1 MNSTSTYIMAAFSDD
16 YVASILQRDADKKST
31 SNLSSLFSSV
41 GSVTRATKPRSAAPK
56 PNARFLR
63 NLVRDVDSHNA
74 ALKEKEERESRRR
87 MWDLQR
93 GKKGERPERVKRKVE
108 VEAEDDDGKEAGSK
122 RRRRSLE
129 RYAPGSARHGR
140 AKDGSPTARERKHHH
155 HRSENRRQERDK
167 ERSRSRSPD
176 RERKHHH
183 HHHHHHHHRSKR
195 SREHERDKA
204 RARSRSP
211 DRSHHS
217 SIRRRRDVQKEEEE
231 EEEEEQSSSEAE
243 IGPELPARGRG
254 SQHAS
259 ILDRPEEAE
268 RWKTTR
274 PEVVVEEDI
283 ANVKWTAMG
292 QKREWDRGKEQDP
305 FNIKS
310 DSEEPEEMWPGRL
323 K

>member
-1 MNSTSTYIMAAFSDD
+1 
-16 YVASILQRDADKKST
+16 
-31 SNLSSLFSSV
+31 
-41 GSVTRATKPRSAAPK
+41 
-56 PNARFLR
+56 
-63 NLVRDVDSHNA
+63 
-74 ALKEKEERESRRR
+74 

-108 VEAEDDDGKEAGSK
+108 DEDEDGKEAGSK
-122 RRRRSLE
+122 RRRSLE
-129 RYAPGSARHGR
+129 RYAPRSARHER

-155 HRSENRRQERDK
+155 HRSENRRQEREK
-167 ERSRSRSPD
+167 ERSKSRSPA
-176 RERKHHH
+176 RERKH

-211 DRSHHS
+211 DRLHHS
-217 SIRRRRDVQKEEEE
+217 STRRRRDVQKEEED
-231 EEEEEQSSSEAE
+231 EQSSSEAE

-259 ILDRPEEAE
+259 ILDRPEEEEEEEGEAGGG
-268 RWKTTR
+268 RKTTR
-274 PEVVVEEDI
+274 PDVVVEEDI

-310 DSEEPEEMWPGRL
+310 NSEEPEEMWAGRL

>member
-1 MNSTSTYIMAAFSDD
+1 MAAFSDD

-108 VEAEDDDGKEAGSK
+108 VEAEAEDDDGKEAGSK

-129 RYAPGSARHGR
+129 RYAPGNARHGR

-167 ERSRSRSPD
+167 ERSRSRSPA

-195 SREHERDKA
+195 SREHERDKE

-217 SIRRRRDVQKEEEE
+217 SIRRRRDVQKKE

-310 DSEEPEEMWPGRL
+310 DSEEPEEMWAGRL

>member
-74 ALKEKEERESRRR
+74 ALKEKQERESRRR

-140 AKDGSPTARERKHHH
+140 ANDGSPTTRERKHHH

-183 HHHHHHHHRSKR
+183 HHHNHHHRSKR

-217 SIRRRRDVQKEEEE
+217 SIRRRRDVQKE

-310 DSEEPEEMWPGRL
+310 DSEEPEEMWAGRL